1 MYIFYLFIYLIYL
14 FNFFFFFFG
23 GGGGLFENFPK
34 ISHGTKEG
42 QK

>member
-1 MYIFYLFIYLIYL
+1 MYIFYLFIYYYY
-14 FNFFFFFFG
+14 FFLG
-23 GGGGLFENFPK
+23 GGGKRLFENFPE